1 MKLANCGSPGKMAFK
16 TERERLVMIDDD
28 DDVVIFAAEIV
39 ASHSAGVCS
48 GASLL
53 HLH

>member
-1 MKLANCGSPGKMAFK
+1 MKLANRGSPGKMAFK
-16 TERERLVMIDDD
+16 MERERETNDDDD
-28 DDVVIFAAEIV
+28 DDVVISAAEIV